1 MAGPEREESRQ
12 LLKHW
17 KRFRGEKRLPCRDDI
32 RFEELAAFAPHLF
45 ILDIESDTRFIL
57 KQLGAMVVERFG
69 GADLTGKNFLEL
81 NDPAFCERMK
91 ARVRM
96 IFEFGYAACTHTG
109 VPSADGRFKRT
120 ENLMLPVENNIGGF
134 RQIFGALYYTDGPDD
149 TACHAAGFDYIR
161 TLDESFIDLGSG
173 YAAVIDANEVP
184 DSIFPSNPDR
194 KV

>member
-1 MAGPEREESRQ
+1 MAGPERSETRE

-32 RFEELAAFAPHLF
+32 RFEELAAFAPNLF

-57 KQLGAMVVERFG
+57 KQLGAMIVERFG

-81 NDPAFCERMK
+81 NDPAFCERIK
-91 ARVRM
+91 ARVRT
-96 IFEFGYAACTHTG
+96 IFEFGYAACTHTD

-120 ENLMLPVENNIGGF
+120 ENLMLPVENNTGGF
-134 RQIFGALYYTDGPDD
+134 KQIFGTLYYTDGPDE
-149 TACHAAGFDYIR
+149 TAFHNGEFDCIR
-161 TLDESFIDLGSG
+161 TLDESFIDLGGG

-184 DSIFPSNPDR
+184 ESIFPSNPDR

>member
-1 MAGPEREESRQ
+1 MAGPERSETRE

-17 KRFRGEKRLPCRDDI
+17 KRFRGEKRLPNRDDI

-45 ILDIESDTRFIL
+45 ILDIESDTCFVL

-69 GADLTGKNFLEL
+69 GADLIGKNFLEL

-149 TACHAAGFDYIR
+149 TALHAAGFDYIR